1 MHWLYSVSY
10 MEAKFGSLE
19 MRIKKWMTS
28 IVTRFSEERLGTPFF
43 DDKRNEEILDE
54 LKLEPVDEKLGSH
67 QIDYKRWQ
75 EWSTTECQK

>member
-1 MHWLYSVSY
+1 
-10 MEAKFGSLE
+10 
-19 MRIKKWMTS
+19 MTS

-67 QIDYKRWQ
+67 QIDYKR
-75 EWSTTECQK
+75 